1 MCVKLKGTLSD
12 IVLEGGQASRL
23 SEAFRRIRVKRV
35 TDDVTLHPQKC
46 PFRRR
51 ICMYEYGNVF
61 KHKILINT
69 LLEVVTERL
78 PLCADS

>member
-1 MCVKLKGTLSD
+1 MCLKLKGTLSD

-23 SEAFRRIRVKRV
+23 SEAFSRIRVKRV

-51 ICMYEYGNVF
+51 ICIYEYGKASPARDHNVTSLHIKF
-61 KHKILINT
+61 
-69 LLEVVTERL
+69 
-78 PLCADS
+78 